1 MTQVRS
7 FPPPPPPQWLVAPQT
22 CCFALFPS
30 APPLWSC
37 TVPLRPPTPPAVVWC
52 GVVVPAA
59 RPLLQQQRHQR
70 HYHHIVN
77 NWYPLKPAVLRG
89 SVTPL
94 LWCGAAGP
102 PLPPPLWCGVV
113 VPAARPLLQQ
123 SAAATWERCGTYSW
137 RGGGRAARSAG
148 GRGGIPL
155 GGGGRRTRNRDH
167 IYIYISLSLSLYS
180 LPTFNKPPP
189 NIKTAAPRNFA
200 VSGPQLKVNEKHS
213 GGPRIV

>member
-1 MTQVRS
+1 MMQVRS

-30 APPLWSC
+30 APP
-37 TVPLRPPTPPAVVWC
+37 PPCGVVWCGAVLHCSPPPPHPPAVVWC

-70 HYHHIVN
+70 HHHHIVN

-102 PLPPPLWCGVV
+102 PLPPPCGVV
-113 VPAARPLLQQ
+113 WLCPRPGPYCSSNVGEVRHVLL
-123 SAAATWERCGTYSW
+123 EGRGPCGT
-137 RGGGRAARSAG
+137 
-148 GRGGIPL
+148 
-155 GGGGRRTRNRDH
+155 
-167 IYIYISLSLSLYS
+167 
-180 LPTFNKPPP
+180 
-189 NIKTAAPRNFA
+189 
-200 VSGPQLKVNEKHS
+200 
-213 GGPRIV
+213 

>member
-1 MTQVRS
+1 MVGSPSNLLYCTVPIR
-7 FPPPPPPQWLVAPQT
+7 PPPPLWCGVVW
-22 CCFALFPS
+22 CCLALFPS
-30 APPLWSC
+30 APH
-37 TVPLRPPTPPAVVWC
+37 PPAVVWC

-70 HYHHIVN
+70 HHHHIVN

-123 SAAATWERCGTYSW
+123 Q
-137 RGGGRAARSAG
+137 RGRGAARTLG
-148 GRGGIPL
+148 GEGAVRHVVL
-155 GGGGRRTRNRDH
+155 GGGGGYHWGGGGVGEPGTGI
-167 IYIYISLSLSLYS
+167 IYIYIY
-180 LPTFNKPPP
+180 
-189 NIKTAAPRNFA
+189 R
-200 VSGPQLKVNEKHS
+200 E
-213 GGPRIV
+213 RERERYR